1 MKKILAVLAV
11 IIALFFAFSLFGS
24 DSTTTETSTETTS
37 TTTETSTYT
46 RAQAETLLG
55 ISLPEDTVIDVIID
69 NDLAVGVLGST
80 ALNIDDAQAFMEA
93 EMEAGAYSI
102 SRGWGVLPTDN
113 EDLHTATY
121 TGSGETWAVILRN
134 EDGKTTLD
142 LQRQF

>member
-1 MKKILAVLAV
+1 MKKLLLVIAVALV
-11 IIALFFAFSLFGS
+11 IFIAFSLWGS
-24 DSTTTETSTETTS
+24 DSTTIE
-37 TTTETSTYT
+37 TTTETTDTIEETSSYT

-80 ALNIDDAQAFMEA
+80 ALTIDDAQAFMEA
-93 EMEAGAYSI
+93 EMETGAYSI

-121 TGSGETWAVILRN
+121 TGSGETWAIILRN